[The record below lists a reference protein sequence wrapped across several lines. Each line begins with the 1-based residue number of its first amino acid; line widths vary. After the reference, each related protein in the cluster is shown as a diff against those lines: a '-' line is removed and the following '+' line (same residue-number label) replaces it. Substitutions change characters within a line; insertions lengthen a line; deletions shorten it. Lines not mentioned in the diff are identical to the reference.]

1 MNPSPNIVDWNG
13 TFTSSHVKRPYWN
26 FLLDQRGKFNLVSY
40 ICIVC
45 FKLTYL
51 YLKKTS
57 CNFPEFCQILLSSS
71 WEKKMTR
78 TGWSELNHIL
88 ILVFTNHTLP
98 LWKYEYL
105 PSCWCSVVVVS
116 STVLALTASMM
127 IFCDWTFRNG
137 SEAQKVHLL
146 PCLFFISIYIH
157 FPYTN

>member
-1 MNPSPNIVDWNG
+1 MELLHHLMLRDHIGICYWIKEANSIWYLIFAWSV
-13 TFTSSHVKRPYWN
+13 SS
-26 FLLDQRGKFNLVSY
+26 LL
-40 ICIVC
+40 IC
-45 FKLTYL
+45 TW
-51 YLKKTS
+51 KKTN
-57 CNFPEFCQILLSSS
+57 CNFPEFCQILLSSW

-105 PSCWCSVVVVS
+105 PSCWFSVVVVS